1 MAAFKVSPRVRGFK
15 VLSLGSRAES
25 ELESEHFGMRFKG
38 SRVQTLVLNEVK
50 DLSFPA
56 EDPSKLR
63 MHEARTLNF

>member
-1 MAAFKVSPRVRGFK
+1 VSPRVRVL

-25 ELESEHFGMRFKG
+25 QREANTLRMRFKG
-38 SRVQTLVLNEVK
+38 SRVQTLVPNEVK

-63 MHEARTLNF
+63 MREARTLNF